1 MLRCHARRLLYL
13 ESPSESNPFAP
24 TPFYFFLFFFFSFP
38 FSPVAGKFF
47 FFHSN
52 FEFRVTHETF
62 TWPRLRCLR
71 RTTTYVTEIENLLF
85 SVSPS
90 LSVFTLTTVFPV
102 KKKKNKKKGTILR
115 KNDTTRWRLFILLS
129 IINFHNLF
137 LKFRRTPFSI
147 FHYYLKL
154 LLNFLFLSKP
164 IVETKFSCLS
174 P

>member
-102 KKKKNKKKGTILR
+102 KKKKNKKKEENKKGEKNRLIVSLRNCSVIKLTDRSSVSLGRRPLLILFR
-115 KNDTTRWRLFILLS
+115 KRQPQIARYTAHLRERLICR
-129 IINFHNLF
+129 N
-137 LKFRRTPFSI
+137 
-147 FHYYLKL
+147 
-154 LLNFLFLSKP
+154 
-164 IVETKFSCLS
+164 
-174 P
+174 